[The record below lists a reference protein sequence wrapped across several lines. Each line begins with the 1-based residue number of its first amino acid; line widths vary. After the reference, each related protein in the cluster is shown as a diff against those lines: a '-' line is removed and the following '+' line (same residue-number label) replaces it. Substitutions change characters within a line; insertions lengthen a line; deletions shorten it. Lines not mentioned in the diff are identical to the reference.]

1 MLTAIGRSIKRSF
14 PPLVFIGLLA
24 SAAAG
29 LLTIGLGMD
38 TPWAPWER
46 QASTFFPPFL
56 FTLAS
61 FLAAFSFCTLA
72 VVYHTVLRALT
83 IKADAWWRASGALFL
98 TVYGIFSFGSGTVEA
113 AIMLNLLH
121 LAVGVPALAL
131 LPGSLREDSSPSS
144 APRPVHS
151 GRFARQAHQT

>member
-1 MLTAIGRSIKRSF
+1 MLAAIGRSIKQSLL
-14 PPLVFIGLLA
+14 PLVFIGLLA
-24 SAAAG
+24 SATAG

-46 QASTFFPPFL
+46 QAPTFFPPFL

-83 IKADAWWRASGALFL
+83 INADTWWRASGALFL
-98 TVYGIFSFGSGTVEA
+98 AVYGVFSFGSGTVEA

-131 LPGSLREDSSPSS
+131 LPGSLREESSHSS
-144 APRPVHS
+144 ALRPMHP
-151 GRFARQAHQT
+151 GPFARQPQQS